1 MARAKTWKEKLE
13 IDRKPEVVQI
23 TKGYAGIP
31 AGSRVLVSTPKE
43 VDRFIR
49 KIPEGTFV
57 SPEEL
62 RKKLAARHGADAA
75 CPLATGIFLRIAA
88 EAAWEQM
95 QKDEAGVT
103 PFWRVVPPGSNLAK
117 KLTCGDN
124 FVRKMQSQ
132 EGIAAPCR

>member
-1 MARAKTWKEKLE
+1 MARAKTWKEKLQ
-13 IDRKPEVVQI
+13 IDRKPEVVKI
-23 TKGYAGIP
+23 AKTYAGIP

-95 QKDEAGVT
+95 QTDDNDVT
-103 PFWRVVPPGSNLAK
+103 PFWRVVPRGSSLAR
-117 KLTCGDN
+117 KLACGEK
-124 FVRKMQSQ
+124 FVRKMQNR
-132 EGIAAPCR
+132 EGIAAPRR

>member
-1 MARAKTWKEKLE
+1 
-13 IDRKPEVVQI
+13 
-23 TKGYAGIP
+23 
-31 AGSRVLVSTPKE
+31 VLVSTPKE

-49 KIPEGTFV
+49 KIPEGMFI

-95 QKDEAGVT
+95 QENDADVT
-103 PFWRVVPPGSNLAK
+103 PFWRVVPTGSSLAK
-117 KLTCGDN
+117 KLTCGDK
-124 FVRKMQSQ
+124 FVRKMQKR
-132 EGIAAPCR
+132 EGITCSRR